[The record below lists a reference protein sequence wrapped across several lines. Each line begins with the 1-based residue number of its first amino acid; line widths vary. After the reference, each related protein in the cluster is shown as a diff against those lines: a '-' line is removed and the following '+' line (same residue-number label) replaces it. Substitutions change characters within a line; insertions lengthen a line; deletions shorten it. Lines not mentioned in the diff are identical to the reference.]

1 MALNTNNWK
10 KNSSFFDDLDVAV
23 VVVVVAVI
31 VVVKSGQV
39 EGQNSERYRR
49 KSNISLP
56 MSFNPDQLFLL
67 VLSCLDFFYNDLFCQ
82 LQSGAKSV
90 SHLRQSN
97 ILKMW
102 QKINGTY
109 SHSFSSVIVQG
120 VGFCEPYYDW
130 TNLLLNITLLNQTL
144 LQKNQQCSLRC
155 FANLALKKANI
166 TQHVGSLCLR
176 L

>member
-1 MALNTNNWK
+1 MLWLMLLLLLLLLSQDRSKDKIVRGIAENRTSHYPCLSTRTN
-10 KNSSFFDDLDVAV
+10 FFFLFFRVLTFFITTYFFSCNQEQKV
-23 VVVVVAVI
+23 FLI
-31 VVVKSGQV
+31 CVKV
-39 EGQNSERYRR
+39 
-49 KSNISLP
+49 
-56 MSFNPDQLFLL
+56 
-67 VLSCLDFFYNDLFCQ
+67 
-82 LQSGAKSV
+82 
-90 SHLRQSN
+90 
-97 ILKMW
+97 KMW

>member
-1 MALNTNNWK
+1 MLWLMLLLLLLLSQDRSKDKIVRGIAENRTSHYPCLSTRTN
-10 KNSSFFDDLDVAV
+10 FF
-23 VVVVVAVI
+23 
-31 VVVKSGQV
+31 
-39 EGQNSERYRR
+39 
-49 KSNISLP
+49 
-56 MSFNPDQLFLL
+56 FLFFR
-67 VLSCLDFFYNDLFCQ
+67 VLTFFYNDLFCQ

-166 TQHVGSLCLR
+166 TQHVESLCLR